1 MDCTMQK
8 FSLFTK
14 PWKDM
19 KARDLAEMVSGLGFS
34 GVEFPLR
41 EGYQVDLND
50 MERGLLEM
58 AGELKRCGVGITSV
72 AAGLKEEVF
81 RACDS
86 ADVRLIRVMANFSLE
101 KGFWEGF
108 KKAGDEIKAAV
119 PLCEKYHVKIGVQH
133 HYGTGIFNSMEL
145 KCFLD
150 SVGSDDVGAVW
161 DAAHSALS
169 GEDPIQGLDIVWDR
183 LMLVNLKTA
192 FYKRTEKAD
201 SSVFTPCFTTGKHGN
216 TSWEKIVKHLKNRGY
231 NGTIC
236 LPAEYTEEEKVLDY
250 IKEDVRYVQE
260 LFSRKE

>member
-1 MDCTMQK
+1 MEYTE

-19 KARDLAEMVSGLGFS
+19 EARDLGKMVHSLGF
-34 GVEFPLR
+34 GGIEFPLR
-41 EGYQVDLND
+41 EGYQVDLNN
-50 MERGLLEM
+50 MECGLLEM
-58 AGELKRCGVGITSV
+58 ANELKKYEVRITSV
-72 AAGLKEEVF
+72 AAALSEEVF

-119 PLCEKYHVKIGVQH
+119 PLCEKYNVKIGVQH

-150 SVGSDDVGAVW
+150 SVDSDYVGAVW

-169 GEDPIQGLDIVWDR
+169 GEDPIQGLDIVWER
-183 LMLVNLKTA
+183 LKLVNLKTA
-192 FYKRTEKAD
+192 FYKRTEKED
-201 SSVFTPCFTTGKHGN
+201 SSEFSPCFTTGKHGN
-216 TSWEKIVKHLKNRGY
+216 TSWEKIVKHLMNKGY
-231 NGTIC
+231 KSGIC

-250 IKEDVRYVQE
+250 IQKDIRYVQE
-260 LFSRKE
+260 LFSKKHY